1 MMFLSE
7 LLLVAATADTI
18 EFAWLVM
25 FGSGQPTLD
34 DTTTVPPGAYMHHSW
49 MAREDR
55 ASVM

>member
-1 MMFLSE
+1 MFLSE
-7 LLLVAATADTI
+7 LLLVAATADTT